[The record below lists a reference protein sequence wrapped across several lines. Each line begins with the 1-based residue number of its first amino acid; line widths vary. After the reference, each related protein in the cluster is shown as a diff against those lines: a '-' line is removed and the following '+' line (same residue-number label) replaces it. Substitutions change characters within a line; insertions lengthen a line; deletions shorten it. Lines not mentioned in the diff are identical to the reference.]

1 MTRGTGTSSA
11 QPARSRE
18 AAAVEESAH
27 AVAEAPAAP
36 MSQHIVKV
44 PIMGEGIRTARVVAL
59 LKKPGDA
66 VKHDDAL
73 CEVETE
79 KAVYPIESP
88 ISGTFVGWKVAV
100 DDTVLIGQEIGVLA
114 PTGISA
120 SAMPVDH
127 LEPPKKA
134 PATPAPAAH
143 SIDSSGAPAGAVRV
157 EPALLPA
164 ITRRLEQVIPATL
177 ESKALWAP
185 IRDARAIA
193 KERDPDGA
201 PSPSVMV
208 AWAVTRA
215 MEKHG
220 TFRRLGLKDGS
231 IVEVADFELGMA
243 VALPGDRLAT
253 AVVANANRLS
263 WPDFIREYGNAVE
276 AARAGK
282 IVEHRAPV
290 VITSLGNFGVRGGIP
305 IVVPPSVGTLFVG
318 TSFHEMIRSGNSA
331 KLSEVVTFC
340 LTFDH
345 RIVNGAGGAAFLRD
359 VCREVEAFK
368 LPE

>member
-1 MTRGTGTSSA
+1 
-11 QPARSRE
+11 
-18 AAAVEESAH
+18 
-27 AVAEAPAAP
+27 

-127 LEPPKKA
+127 VEPPKKA

-157 EPALLPA
+157 EPALSPA

-185 IRDARAIA
+185 TRDARAIA

-282 IVEHRAPV
+282 IIEHRAPV